1 MISAV
6 YTSHGGKHAAAS
18 ADPRR
23 VEKAYLLVVNDLL
36 VVSRITHGCMRL
48 QRERIDLRT
57 IVSNAIETLEPDI
70 GERGQRL
77 TITLPEAPVW
87 LEADPLRLEQVFENL
102 LANASR
108 YTDANGELAVSVHIP
123 DGHAVVR
130 IRDSGIGIAPSAL
143 PYIFDLFR
151 QAEEAAPRSQ
161 TGLGV
166 GLSLV
171 RNLVE
176 FHGGSVTG
184 IGHES
189 EFTVHLPIHD

>member
-70 GERGQRL
+70 EERGQRL

-184 IGHES
+184 IGHKS
-189 EFTVHLPIHD
+189 EFTVHLLIHD

>member
-48 QRERIDLRT
+48 QRERIDLCT